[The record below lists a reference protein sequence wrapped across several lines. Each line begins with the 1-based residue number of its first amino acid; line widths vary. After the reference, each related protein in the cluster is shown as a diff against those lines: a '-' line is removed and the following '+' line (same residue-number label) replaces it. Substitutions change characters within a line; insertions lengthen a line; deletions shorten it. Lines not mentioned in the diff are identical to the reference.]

1 VDPQEKLREKAIN
14 EVQRFE
20 FTSSE
25 VIQAAAVFVRMPD
38 QMGMLFVLPEPLKRE
53 YIIDVLCGN

>member
-20 FTSSE
+20 FTGSE

-38 QMGMLFVLPEPLKRE
+38 QMRMLFALPEPLKRE

>member
-20 FTSSE
+20 FTGSE
-25 VIQAAAVFVRMPD
+25 VIQVAAVFVRMPD
-38 QMGMLFVLPEPLKRE
+38 QMGMLFALP
-53 YIIDVLCGN
+53 